1 MLLIHLG
8 DFHGFLA
15 FFETIGNYVKS
26 GGFENVVY
34 QANLCSPGSLK
45 AV

>member
-26 GGFENVVY
+26 GGFEKRSVSGKP
-34 QANLCSPGSLK
+34 L
-45 AV
+45 